1 MSRSTFMKMRWWIG
15 VPLAMIV
22 ASCSTMPKE
31 YEMLVVHIADMTP
44 KEMAIFEQRF
54 NIKLRIQNPND
65 VEFSI
70 NGLRFDIELNE
81 RAFAN
86 GMSGQR
92 VTVPRFGSEVV
103 ETEVFTTLGSFLR
116 QVEKLNKA
124 GGQKVRYRL
133 KGTAF
138 VDAPGTFKAPFDES
152 GEIDLNLEALG
163 GDVEKVQ

>member
-1 MSRSTFMKMRWWIG
+1 MSISAGKKTRWWIS
-15 VPLAMIV
+15 VPLAMMV

-31 YEMLVVHIADMTP
+31 YETLVVHITDMTP
-44 KEMAIFEQRF
+44 KDMAIFEQRF
-54 NIKLRIQNPND
+54 DVKLRIQNPND

-70 NGLRFDIELNE
+70 NGLRFDIELNK
-81 RAFAN
+81 RSFAT

-92 VTVPRFGSEVV
+92 VTIPRFGSEVV

-116 QVEKLNKA
+116 QVKELNQA

-138 VDAPGTFKAPFDES
+138 VDAPGTFKAPFDEQ
-152 GEIDLNLEALG
+152 GEIDLAL
-163 GDVEKVQ
+163 DKKAEP

>member
-1 MSRSTFMKMRWWIG
+1 MSISACMKTRWWIS

-31 YEMLVVHIADMTP
+31 YETLVVHIADMTP
-44 KEMAIFEQRF
+44 KDMAIFEQRF
-54 NIKLRIQNPND
+54 DVKLRIQNPND

-103 ETEVFTTLGSFLR
+103 ETEVFTTLASFLR
-116 QVEKLNKA
+116 QAEELNKA

-138 VDAPGTFKAPFDES
+138 VDAPGTFKAPFDEQ
-152 GEIDLNLEALG
+152 GEIDLAL
-163 GDVEKVQ
+163 DHKAEP

>member
-1 MSRSTFMKMRWWIG
+1 MSISACKKTRWWIS
-15 VPLAMIV
+15 VPLAIIA

-31 YEMLVVHIADMTP
+31 YEMLVVHIANMTP

-92 VTVPRFGSEVV
+92 VMVPRFGSEVV

-116 QVEKLNKA
+116 QVEKLHKA

-152 GEIDLNLEALG
+152 GEIDLNLEDLG